1 MCSQSER
8 SRCRRPATAAAA
20 LEEAAAE
27 SEDAVAAVG
36 VAAVAVKAA
45 PEEETA
51 EEDVTGAAEAS
62 TGPLAIAGLVQ
73 SRLSR
78 SVSYDENIVT
88 SPEADLDESAAI
100 STDVGRSAATTSA
113 APARAP
119 VGDAPAA
126 GDAHSHD
133 GVATTIQ
140 DQDQD
145 QMCV

>member
-1 MCSQSER
+1 MK
-8 SRCRRPATAAAA
+8 
-20 LEEAAAE
+20 EAAAE
-27 SEDAVAAVG
+27 SEDVAAVG
-36 VAAVAVKAA
+36 VAVAAVKAA
-45 PEEETA
+45 AEEETVG
-51 EEDVTGAAEAS
+51 EDVTGAAEAS

-78 SVSYDENIVT
+78 SVSHDENIVT
-88 SPEADLDESAAI
+88 SPKADLDESAAI
-100 STDVGRSAATTSA
+100 SADVGRSAATTSA
-113 APARAP
+113 AP

-133 GVATTIQ
+133 GVAMSIT